1 MDELEWIYVPELSE
15 TAQEAFDCIESIMP
29 NVSQHANRERLTQ
42 LPNFKT
48 KIKNASKEAH
58 RFAEDWS
65 EIRPEWGLARN
76 ASFIIGQRELT
87 QDCDLDGRAFLHN
100 YDWKQDE
107 SGDILANIIAG
118 PGTVAQW
125 INLQYYAST
134 VAPHYYGSGNKT
146 TQTVTAGLGVMQE
159 MQVICCQA
167 YLGNPLCSQIVR
179 RIIHHFVY

>member
-1 MDELEWIYVPELSE
+1 M
-15 TAQEAFDCIESIMP
+15 
-29 NVSQHANRERLTQ
+29 
-42 LPNFKT
+42 
-48 KIKNASKEAH
+48 
-58 RFAEDWS
+58 
-65 EIRPEWGLARN
+65 GLARN